1 MRFLEKI
8 DKYIHRNNLLHP
20 EDLYIVALSGGA
32 DSVALL
38 LVLKQLGYKV
48 EAAHCN
54 FNLRGEESI
63 RDEQFCVSLCE
74 KQNVPL
80 HRIHFDTKAYAAL
93 HKVSIEM
100 AARELRYQYFENLRK
115 DICAKGICVAHHEDD
130 NVETILLNIIRGT
143 GLKGLTGIAPKNGN
157 IIRPLLCITRSD
169 IIAYLESVQQ
179 NYVVDSTN
187 LVDDVKRNKI
197 RLNLLP
203 MLEEMNPSVKSN
215 IASMARYL
223 AEAEKITNMSM
234 DGFWKRKADIVT
246 YLPDETASF
255 DSALDTSARIS
266 IQHIMDFFSP
276 EYLLFHILKN
286 YGFNGIQ
293 VEQICE
299 EMNSDVQGKSWQ
311 SATHELIIDRG
322 YLVVERIQQV
332 NDLCFKIPETGNY
345 VVNDNRRI
353 KLLVYDK
360 SASFSVSKEPSV
372 ATLDA
377 DKVVFPLTLRATKQ
391 GDRFVP
397 FGMKGSKL
405 VSDFLTDIKFNVFEK
420 RSQLV
425 LVDSTDTIIWL
436 PNLRV
441 SNSCAVSNAT
451 KHILEISI

>member
-1 MRFLEKI
+1 MRFLETI
-8 DKYIHRNNLLHP
+8 EKYISRHNLLNP
-20 EDLYIVALSGGA
+20 KELYIVALSGGA

-38 LVLKQLGYKV
+38 LALKQLGYNI

-54 FNLRGEESI
+54 FKLRGDESL
-63 RDEQFCVSLCE
+63 RDENFCVSLCE
-74 KQNVPL
+74 KHNIPL
-80 HRIHFDTKAYAAL
+80 HRIHFDTKEYAAL

-100 AARELRYQYFENLRK
+100 AARELRYKYFENLRK
-115 DICAKGICVAHHEDD
+115 DIRAQGICVAHHEDD

-143 GLKGLTGIAPKNGN
+143 GLKGLTGMAPKNGFV
-157 IIRPLLCITRSD
+157 IRPLLCITRSD
-169 IIAYLESVQQ
+169 ITGYLSLLKQD
-179 NYVVDSTN
+179 YVTDSTN

-215 IASMARYL
+215 IAAMARYL
-223 AEAEKITNMSM
+223 IEAEKITEMSM
-234 DGFWKRKADIVT
+234 NGFWKRKADIVT
-246 YLPDETASF
+246 YMPDESVPF
-255 DSALDTSARIS
+255 DADLDTSARIS

-276 EYLLFHILKN
+276 EYLLFYILKN

-345 VVNDNRRI
+345 VVNDNNRI
-353 KLLVYDK
+353 KLSVYDK
-360 SASFSVSKEPSV
+360 PTSFSVSKESSV

-441 SNSCAVSNAT
+441 SNACAVSNAT

>member
-1 MRFLEKI
+1 MRFLETI
-8 DKYIHRNNLLHP
+8 EKYISRHNLLNP
-20 EDLYIVALSGGA
+20 KELYIVALSGGA

-38 LVLKQLGYKV
+38 LALKQLGYNI

-54 FNLRGEESI
+54 FKLRGDESL
-63 RDEQFCVSLCE
+63 RDENFCVSLCE
-74 KQNVPL
+74 KHNIPL
-80 HRIHFDTKAYAAL
+80 HRIHFDTKEYAAL

-100 AARELRYQYFENLRK
+100 AARELRYKYFENLRK
-115 DICAKGICVAHHEDD
+115 DIRAQGICVAHHEDD

-143 GLKGLTGIAPKNGN
+143 GLKGLTGMAPKNGFV
-157 IIRPLLCITRSD
+157 IRPLLCITRSD
-169 IIAYLESVQQ
+169 ITGYLSSLKQD
-179 NYVVDSTN
+179 YVTDSTN

-215 IASMARYL
+215 IAAMARYL
-223 AEAEKITNMSM
+223 IEAEKITEMSM
-234 DGFWKRKADIVT
+234 NGFWKRKADIVT
-246 YLPDETASF
+246 YMPDESVPF
-255 DSALDTSARIS
+255 DADLDTSARIS

-276 EYLLFHILKN
+276 EYLLFYILKN

-345 VVNDNRRI
+345 VVNDNNRI
-353 KLLVYDK
+353 KLSVYDK
-360 SASFSVSKEPSV
+360 PTSFSVSKESSV

-441 SNSCAVSNAT
+441 SNACAVSNAT

>member
-1 MRFLEKI
+1 MRFLETI
-8 DKYIHRNNLLHP
+8 EKYISRHNLLNP
-20 EDLYIVALSGGA
+20 KELYIVALSGGA

-38 LVLKQLGYKV
+38 LALKQLGYNI

-54 FNLRGEESI
+54 FKLRGDESL
-63 RDEQFCVSLCE
+63 RDENFCVSLCE
-74 KQNVPL
+74 KHNIPL
-80 HRIHFDTKAYAAL
+80 HRIHFDTKEYAAL
-93 HKVSIEM
+93 HKGSIEM
-100 AARELRYQYFENLRK
+100 AARELRYKYFENLRK
-115 DICAKGICVAHHEDD
+115 DIRAQGICVAHHEDD

-143 GLKGLTGIAPKNGN
+143 GLKGLTGMAPKNGFV
-157 IIRPLLCITRSD
+157 IRPLLCITRSD
-169 IIAYLESVQQ
+169 ITGYLSSLKQD
-179 NYVVDSTN
+179 YVTDSTN

-215 IASMARYL
+215 IAAMARYL
-223 AEAEKITNMSM
+223 IEAEKITEMSM
-234 DGFWKRKADIVT
+234 NGFWRRKADIVT
-246 YLPDETASF
+246 YLPDENAPF
-255 DSALDTSARIS
+255 DADLDTSARIS

-276 EYLLFHILKN
+276 EYLLFYILKN

-299 EMNSDVQGKSWQ
+299 EMNGDAQGKSWL
-311 SATHELIIDRG
+311 STTHELIIDRG
-322 YLVVERIQQV
+322 YLVVEKMQQDK
-332 NDLCFKIPETGNY
+332 NLCFKIPEAGNY
-345 VVNDNRRI
+345 VVNDNNRI
-353 KLLVYDK
+353 KLSVYDK
-360 SASFSVSKEPSV
+360 PTSFSVSKESSV
-372 ATLDA
+372 VTLDA
-377 DKVVFPLTLRATKQ
+377 DKVVFPLTLRTTKQ

-441 SNSCAVSNAT
+441 SNACAVSNAT